1 MRIPYFE
8 RPIIFNTQTRFKS
21 FQANTAN
28 RDMQNV
34 NITIRVLFEP
44 VQDKLPE
51 LYRYVGIDYDDKIL
65 PSIMNEVMRAVVA

>member
-1 MRIPYFE
+1 
-8 RPIIFNTQTRFKS
+8 
-21 FQANTAN
+21 
-28 RDMQNV
+28 
-34 NITIRVLFEP
+34 